1 MLLNQM
7 LRLTLTFLIASRNPK
22 VDYTDDNESEI
33 CVQEKQI
40 SRPEGDC
47 GVRLKEKKQLF
58 PNIQRIVLRKKEN
71 IGLPLCKRVGL

>member
-7 LRLTLTFLIASRNPK
+7 LRLTFTYFIASRNPK
-22 VDYTDDNESEI
+22 EDYFDDNESEI
-33 CVQEKQI
+33 YVQAKQI
-40 SRPEGDC
+40 YWPEGDC

-58 PNIQRIVLRKKEN
+58 PNIQRIVQRKKEN